1 MFTLIH
7 SWYNLDWAQFS
18 WLHIINDLVFSQA
31 FKIRYETLSHSQYND
46 EIIRH
51 LFFMFSCKQTINK
64 KYMSVVVCQVMQYLR
79 RKRVWWKLLRRFT
92 KKTCKKLNV
101 FNAIFTFTMIVRSH
115 EVIFTLMR
123 LLFYQMLL
131 HQKILIIW
139 QETFF
144 LRCSSSLRVLYPFLY
159 FWVTALNFDFHRCWT
174 IHHNVCMS
182 KLAT

>member
-1 MFTLIH
+1 MFTLRH

-18 WLHIINDLVFSQA
+18 WLHIINDLVFHQA
-31 FKIRYETLSHSQYND
+31 FKTRYETLSHSQYYV

-101 FNAIFTFTMIVRSH
+101 FNTLFTFTMIVRSH
-115 EVIFTLMR
+115 EVIFSLMR
-123 LLFYQMLL
+123 PLFYQMLL
-131 HQKILIIW
+131 HQKIFIVW

-144 LRCSSSLRVLYPFLY
+144 LRCSSSLRVLLSIFILLSNSLE
-159 FWVTALNFDFHRCWT
+159 FWLP
-174 IHHNVCMS
+174 
-182 KLAT
+182 

>member
-1 MFTLIH
+1 
-7 SWYNLDWAQFS
+7 
-18 WLHIINDLVFSQA
+18 
-31 FKIRYETLSHSQYND
+31 
-46 EIIRH
+46 
-51 LFFMFSCKQTINK
+51 MFSCKQTINK
-64 KYMSVVVCQVMQYLR
+64 KYMSVVVCQIMQYLR

-123 LLFYQMLL
+123 PLFYQMLI
-131 HQKILIIW
+131 HKKILIIW

-159 FWVTALNFDFHRCWT
+159 FWVTALKMTSIDVGPFTTTFVWVNWRYNFSTFCQQ
-174 IHHNVCMS
+174 N
-182 KLAT
+182 